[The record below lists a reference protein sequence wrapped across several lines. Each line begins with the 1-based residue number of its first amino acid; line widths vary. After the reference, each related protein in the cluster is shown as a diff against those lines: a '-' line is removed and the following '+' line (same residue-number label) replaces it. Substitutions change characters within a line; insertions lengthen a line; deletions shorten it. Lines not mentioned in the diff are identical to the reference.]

1 MTPRLVSLRPAI
13 FLDRDGVL
21 NDVVWRDGKPASPRS
36 VAELTLA
43 DGAVEAV
50 AAFKAAGYLTFVVTN
65 QPDVARGKM
74 SGQVLSDIHQ
84 TMAEAL
90 PVDEIVACQ
99 HDNADLCDCRK
110 PRPGMLLDLA
120 RRWSVDLSQSWM
132 IGDMDRDI
140 ACGQAAGCSTVL
152 IRRPYNGGPAAGA
165 DLIADDL
172 TQAVALVFDT
182 QTAARAVVLQG

>member
-1 MTPRLVSLRPAI
+1 MALRPAI

-36 VAELTLA
+36 VAELKLA

-74 SGQVLSDIHQ
+74 SAQVLSDIHQ

-140 ACGQAAGCSTVL
+140 ACGQAAGCGAIL
-152 IRRPYNGGPAAGA
+152 IQRPYNGGPASGA

-182 QTAARAVVLQG
+182 QTAARTVAF